1 MCIRDRSRPTS
12 RTSAKSS
19 LARSRAT
26 WFSITRQTRV
36 SCSRAISLSGHVVID
51 HSPDTGVVFPG
62 DLAHLGNWH
71 RRGEGDE
78 QRLEQQGES
87 RPRTSPRDVDL
98 VYPVLMA
105 THPRQ
110 TSMQVGLVLKEVEM
124 APLLVLG
131 VVHRTRLLPAAIDW
145 AGETGAAGEIEVQ
158 IEATPF
164 GVEICPRHFPRVLKS
179 QRHLEQ
185 IEIA

>member
-1 MCIRDRSRPTS
+1 M
-12 RTSAKSS
+12 
-19 LARSRAT
+19 
-26 WFSITRQTRV
+26 
-36 SCSRAISLSGHVVID
+36 H
-51 HSPDTGVVFPG
+51 
-62 DLAHLGNWH
+62 
-71 RRGEGDE
+71 
-78 QRLEQQGES
+78 
-87 RPRTSPRDVDL
+87 
-98 VYPVLMA
+98 
-105 THPRQ
+105 
-110 TSMQVGLVLKEVEM
+110 VGLVLKEVEM

-145 AGETGAAGEIEVQ
+145 ARETGAAGEIEVQ

>member
-36 SCSRAISLSGHVVID
+36 SCSRAISLSGHVVLD

-145 AGETGAAGEIEVQ
+145 ARETPHGKGNRD
-158 IEATPF
+158 TDRGDPGDPF
-164 GVEICPRHFPRVLKS
+164 GVKICPCHFPTGPQVPTPS
-179 QRHLEQ
+179 
-185 IEIA
+185 